1 MSCSTGVFLP
11 WEGREASILQEG
23 QLSLLDPHVLVLG
36 SVSGKGRAGTLL
48 ELRRTSQAS
57 GERQGRWDGKA
68 ACSPAACGRWPQVH
82 PAPLRRCS
90 AVTALRRSLP
100 RFARSGAVSHVG
112 PMGRKRPERT
122 AAAAL
127 GRGLRGPRCGR
138 GAGGS
143 RGRGQVFM
151 TPAAGPRNCRRTA
164 AAAPRLAAPQPG
176 WGPPRCDHATQGP
189 ARPGHGVLGP

>member
-1 MSCSTGVFLP
+1 MTEVSCSTGVFLP

-112 PMGRKRPERT
+112 PTGRKRPERT

-127 GRGLRGPRCGR
+127 GR

-164 AAAPRLAAPQPG
+164 APQPG